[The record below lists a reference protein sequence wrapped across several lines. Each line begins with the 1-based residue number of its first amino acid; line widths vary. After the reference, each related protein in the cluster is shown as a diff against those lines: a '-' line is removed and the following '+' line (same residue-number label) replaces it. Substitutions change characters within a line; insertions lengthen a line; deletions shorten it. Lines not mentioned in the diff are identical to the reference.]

1 MQNNDNNLII
11 NNSQRTTVKISNIK
25 KSLTSELI
33 YLILEKN
40 FPRAYNAIYTK
51 RKEGHIK
58 NSGVCYINFAEEY
71 YIYRLSEILY
81 EFKRKKKD
89 IKLEYAEFQ
98 GNEFIKK
105 ISQERQ
111 KRLSLDFIV
120 FSYF

>member
-11 NNSQRTTVKISNIK
+11 NNNQRTTVKISNIK

-58 NSGVCYINFAEEY
+58 NSGVCYINFAEDLVIRFPKGKSCTFKMEADN
-71 YIYRLSEILY
+71 EILS
-81 EFKRKKKD
+81 
-89 IKLEYAEFQ
+89 A
-98 GNEFIKK
+98 
-105 ISQERQ
+105 
-111 KRLSLDFIV
+111 RLTIYV
-120 FSYF
+120 YYKAI